1 VSTFTKKNT
10 IKSTQM
16 TMKNLLFFL
25 LLLPFVTLSA
35 QNSQGFSYESTIRN
49 SSNQIV
55 PNKYISLR
63 FTIKLS
69 STTGTTVYSELQN
82 PYSDA
87 SGNVSLTIGK
97 GKAITGTFSSIN
109 WAVGTHY
116 LVVEFFTGST
126 CQWINVPVGT
136 NGQIISKCN
145 GVYIWNSCAT
155 TGYTNLVWS
164 DEFNGSGAIDNT
176 KWHHQTQLP
185 NGGSWYNGEVQHY
198 TNLTTNSYQNSGAL
212 NLVAIKESYTNQ
224 SVTKQYT
231 SARLNSKFAFKYGK
245 VEVRA
250 KLPTGVG
257 TWPAIWTLG
266 KNINEPG
273 GFWSSTHGT
282 TNWPACG
289 EIDIMEHWGSNQN
302 YVQSAM
308 HTPSSYGGTVNLG
321 GQNIPTAS
329 TAFHIYTLVWTSVKM
344 EFAVDGV
351 IHYTYNPSVKN
362 ASTWPFDAEQ
372 YLLLNLAIQ
381 SNISTSFTQGAME
394 VDYVRVYQ

>member
-1 VSTFTKKNT
+1 MKK
-10 IKSTQM
+10 IFSI
-16 TMKNLLFFL
+16 LFL
-25 LLLPFVTLSA
+25 LQFIIVSA

-55 PNKYISLR
+55 PNQYISLR
-63 FTIKLS
+63 FTIKLN

-82 PYSDA
+82 PYSNA

-97 GKAITGTFSSIN
+97 GKATTGAFSSIN
-109 WAVGTHY
+109 WAAGTHY
-116 LVVEFFTGST
+116 LLVEFFTGST

-136 NGQIISKCN
+136 NGQIVSKCD
-145 GVYIWNSCAT
+145 GI
-155 TGYTNLVWS
+155 YTWGLCSTALSLVWS
-164 DEFNGSGAIDNT
+164 DEFNTTGPVAIDGS

-185 NGGSWYNGEVQHY
+185 NGGNWYNGEVQHY
-198 TNLTTNSYQNSGAL
+198 TNLGSNTYQNNGAL
-212 NLVAIKESYTNQ
+212 NLVAKKEPFTDQ
-224 SVTKQYT
+224 GVTKQYT

-250 KLPTGVG
+250 KLPTGIG
-257 TWPAIWTLG
+257 TWPAIWMLG

-273 GFWSSTHGT
+273 GYFASTYGT

-289 EIDIMEHWGSNQN
+289 EVDIMEHWGSNQN

-321 GQNIPTAS
+321 GQTIATAS
-329 TAFHIYTLVWTSVKM
+329 TAYHIYTLVWTSEKM
-344 EFAVDGV
+344 EFAVDGI

-372 YLLLNLAIQ
+372 YLLLNVAIQ
-381 SNISTSFTQGAME
+381 SNISPGFTQSAME